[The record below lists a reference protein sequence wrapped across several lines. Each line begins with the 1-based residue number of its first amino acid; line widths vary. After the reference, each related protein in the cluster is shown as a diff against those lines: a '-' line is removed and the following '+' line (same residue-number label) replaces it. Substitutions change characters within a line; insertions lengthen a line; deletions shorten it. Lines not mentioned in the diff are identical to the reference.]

1 MDGFLKK
8 FVEENPGVAVFDDE
22 GNVIRS
28 KDPREVGTY
37 NYPVS
42 LKGLQMK
49 DMWSALGIG
58 DKWDNRASMYKD
70 LQKEGYLK

>member
-1 MDGFLKK
+1 
-8 FVEENPGVAVFDDE
+8 
-22 GNVIRS
+22 
-28 KDPREVGTY
+28 
-37 NYPVS
+37 
-42 LKGLQMK
+42 MK